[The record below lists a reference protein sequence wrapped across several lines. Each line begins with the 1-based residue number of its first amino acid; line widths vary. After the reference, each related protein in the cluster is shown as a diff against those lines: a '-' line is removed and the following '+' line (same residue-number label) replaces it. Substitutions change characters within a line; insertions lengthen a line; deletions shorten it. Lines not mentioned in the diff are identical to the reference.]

1 MSRILKQKIFIKIS
15 LSNGQLVYQL
25 PNIGDIQKYC
35 HNNLKYLW
43 DEYKR
48 SLNPAEYPVDL
59 SPLCWENKRRNIELV
74 SERVRSMTNKGK
86 Q

>member
-1 MSRILKQKIFIKIS
+1 MIS
-15 LSNGQLVYQL
+15 LLMDNWSIRL
-25 PNIGDIQKYC
+25 PNIEDIQKYC
-35 HNNLKYLW
+35 HNNLNYLW

-74 SERVRSMTNKGK
+74 SERVRIHDK
-86 Q
+86 

>member
-1 MSRILKQKIFIKIS
+1 M
-15 LSNGQLVYQL
+15 
-25 PNIGDIQKYC
+25 NIND
-35 HNNLKYLW
+35 L
-43 DEYKR
+43 
-48 SLNPAEYPVDL
+48 LNPAEYPVDL

>member
-1 MSRILKQKIFIKIS
+1 MDNWSINFQTLD
-15 LSNGQLVYQL
+15 
-25 PNIGDIQKYC
+25 DIQKYC